1 MGMTDNAK
9 RILDNLIQ
17 EITTD
22 RVATFVRSR
31 LFGQDIEIPCHR
43 WSLLNQFAVMC
54 GGTFDA
60 RGFRQWEEAGRVVK
74 KGSRALYI
82 LVPFTAK
89 KKDEESEAADGE
101 RKEEPAKK
109 HLATWFKAMPVFRV
123 EDTEGKEL
131 DYEMRLRE
139 FKPDTLPLI
148 DVARNL
154 GIEVKP
160 VLTYDKGGFFLPGEN
175 VIGMGSNNHRT
186 FLHELSHAVDFLL
199 PGKVDDKEYG
209 EVVAEL
215 SSAFLGS
222 LYGAQVELENT
233 VAYIQGWAG
242 KGHVA
247 FKVMEAVGRVEQI
260 YHYIENVK
268 VAGKAA

>member
-1 MGMTDNAK
+1 MMTENAT
-9 RILDNLIQ
+9 RILDNLVK

-22 RVATFVRSR
+22 RIATFVRGR
-31 LFGQDIEIPCHR
+31 LFGQNIEIPCHN
-43 WSLLNQFAVMC
+43 WSILNQFAMMC

-60 RGFRQWEEAGRVVK
+60 RGFRQWEAVGRSVK
-74 KGSRALYI
+74 KGSKALYI
-82 LVPFTAK
+82 LVPFAVNK
-89 KKDEESEAADGE
+89 KKDEEAKSAD
-101 RKEEPAKK
+101 EEKSAKK

-131 DYEMRLRE
+131 DYKIRLSE
-139 FKPDTLPLI
+139 FNPDTLPLI
-148 DVARNL
+148 DVARTL
-154 GIEVKP
+154 GIEVKA
-160 VLTYDKGGFFLPGEN
+160 VLTHDKGGFFMPREN
-175 VIGMGSNNHRT
+175 VIYMGSNNHRT
-186 FLHELSHAVDFLL
+186 FLHELSHALDFLL

-233 VAYIQGWAG
+233 VAYIQSWAG

-247 FKVMEAVGRVEQI
+247 FKVMEAVSRVEQI
-260 YHYIENVK
+260 YHYIENVRAAGK
-268 VAGKAA
+268 VAEEG